1 MLPESDL
8 PASPP
13 PEGPAPEAPQALTH
27 INRRGV
33 PYYLHRLT
41 TKNGKDRFV
50 MSKTLGPKAI
60 AAAPPG
66 YEVSESINGV
76 VSVVH
81 TRSRRVPGGALET
94 VQAELAKHPHLRLH
108 QVAVVADAVVVF
120 IPATDMSEE
129 SLARLA
135 EERKLPIEKVRKLE
149 AKRIANGRFEPI
161 LRFLFDPVGG
171 SALAQRLVYKSTVL
185 RWLMLSFGTLDVLAA
200 RYLPHV
206 GKPTFYDLF

>member
-1 MLPESDL
+1 MPPDSESPVPL
-8 PASPP
+8 QPP
-13 PEGPAPEAPQALTH
+13 SGRAEAPRALTH
-27 INRRGV
+27 INRRGI
-33 PYYLHRLT
+33 PYYLHRVI
-41 TKNGKDRFV
+41 TKKGKDRYV
-50 MSKTLGPKAI
+50 MTKTLGPNAV
-60 AAAPPG
+60 ASVPPG

-81 TRSRRVPGGALET
+81 TRPRRVPDGALET
-94 VQAELAKHPHLRLH
+94 VQAELAKHRHLRLY
-108 QVAVVADAVVVF
+108 QVAVVGEAIVVF

-135 EERKLPIEKVRKLE
+135 QERKLPIEKVRKLE

-171 SALAQRLVYKSTVL
+171 SALAQRLVYRGTIP
-185 RWLMLSFGTLDVLAA
+185 RWLMLSFGTLEVLAA

-206 GKPTFYDLF
+206 GKPTFYDLY